1 MDLSK
6 IEGLTEDQ
14 QAAISAMVEQETSG
28 LKKKADELL
37 SEKKTVQQLAH
48 DKDATIEEARQ
59 AAIKAEEEKLI
70 AEGNYKEALE
80 LREKEKAELIAKAE
94 NETKAAREALD
105 KYHKGNALNGAL
117 NLIHDDYKDLAKAQL
132 SNMLKISYN
141 DQGEA
146 VTTFEQDGQVV
157 ANNVDEFKG
166 WAGEQ
171 AAFKKILN
179 GVDSSGAG
187 TERSRA
193 SGSQSDKPYSEM
205 SLQEQVA
212 HNKNVTP
219 QRN

>member
-14 QAAISAMVEQETSG
+14 QAAISAIFEQETSG

-37 SEKKTVQQLAH
+37 SEKKTVQQLAQE
-48 DKDATIEEARQ
+48 KDATIEEARQ
-59 AAIKAEEEKLI
+59 AAVKAEEEKLI

-94 NETKAAREALD
+94 NEAKLAKESLE
-105 KYHKGNALNGAL
+105 KYHKGNALNSAL

-146 VTTFEQDGQVV
+146 ITLFEQDGQVV

-166 WAGEQ
+166 WASEQ

-193 SGSQSDKPYSEM
+193 SGSSDGNTIE
-205 SLQEQVA
+205 
-212 HNKNVTP
+212 NKLA
-219 QRN
+219 QRLKAQGIN